1 LEIVKLIGLLGLMLS
16 TQAIP
21 TLAYSK
27 SEDNQQPIH
36 VEADSLEVRDSDN
49 ISIYTGNVKLTQGSL
64 EIHSDRLTLYFDDN
78 KILTLMQMT
87 GSPATFRQLNDSNL
101 EITGEALE
109 MKYSESE
116 STLLLLEKA
125 KLTQGAD
132 IIESNKINLNIDS
145 NSIEAG
151 SVEPENRVRML
162 IQPKQPA
169 N

>member
-1 LEIVKLIGLLGLMLS
+1 MLS